1 MILNGMNVTK
11 AFNIN
16 DKTLPFTE
24 QILCGTK
31 TEETRACHSLDSLI
45 GMTVAIVRTGK
56 GKAKI
61 VGTCKI
67 AGSVEYHSEHDFD
80 QAYDRHRVAHGSKFD
95 FAHAKKGFKVGYLLE
110 DVQRLETPVDC
121 PSRGIVIRN
130 I

>member
-16 DKTLPFTE
+16 DKTQDFTE
-24 QILCGTK
+24 QILNGMK

-45 GMTVAIVRTGK
+45 GQTVAIVRTGK

-61 VGTCKI
+61 VGTCKVV
-67 AGSVEYHSEHDFD
+67 GSVEYHSEQDFD

-95 FAHAKKGFKVGYLLE
+95 FAHARKGYKVGYLLK
-110 DVQRLETPVDC
+110 DVQRLKTHVDF

>member
-16 DKTLPFTE
+16 DKTQAFTE
-24 QILCGTK
+24 QILGGIK

-67 AGSVEYHSEHDFD
+67 AGSVEYHSEQEFNS
-80 QAYDRHRVAHGSKFD
+80 AYDRHRVAHGSKFD

-110 DVQRLETPVDC
+110 DVQRLEAPADC

>member
-1 MILNGMNVTK
+1 MILNGVDVKK
-11 AFNIN
+11 ACNIN
-16 DKTLPFTE
+16 DKAQAFTE
-24 QILCGTK
+24 QILDGIK

-45 GMTVAIVRTGK
+45 GTTVAIVRTGK

-80 QAYDRHRVAHGSKFD
+80 RAYDRHRVAHGSKFD
-95 FAHAKKGFKVGYLLE
+95 FAHAKKGFKVGYLLK
-110 DVQRLETPVDC
+110 DVQRLEAPVDC